1 MSKTKIKNLS
11 ILLSMI
17 FASLLIYVGAINGIW
32 FLPVIGLTYQF
43 SVLMVNIVGA
53 DEGYRQKT
61 TNNILII
68 RRDENGR
75 WMRDENGR

>member
-32 FLPVIGLTYQF
+32 LLPVIGLTYQF